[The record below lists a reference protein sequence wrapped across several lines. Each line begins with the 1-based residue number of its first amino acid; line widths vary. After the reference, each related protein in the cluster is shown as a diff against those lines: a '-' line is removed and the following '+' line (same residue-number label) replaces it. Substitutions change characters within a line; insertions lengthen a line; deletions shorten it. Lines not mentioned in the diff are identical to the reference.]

1 MKQSRQTFLVTITE
15 TLKLTVKV
23 SEAMLDEP
31 TVEAAE
37 QYVKD
42 RWHNSEY
49 ILDADNFVGVEFEGQ
64 EVTFQ

>member
-1 MKQSRQTFLVTITE
+1 MKRSGRTFLVTITE
-15 TLKLTVKV
+15 TLKLTVEV
-23 SEAMLDEP
+23 SEAMLDKP

-42 RWHNSEY
+42 RWRNSEY

-64 EVTFQ
+64 EVSFQ

>member
-1 MKQSRQTFLVTITE
+1 MKQSGRTFLVTITE
-15 TLKLTVKV
+15 TLKLTVEV
-23 SEAMLDEP
+23 SEAMLDDP

-37 QYVKD
+37 QYVND
-42 RWHNSEY
+42 RWHNAEY